1 MADQRELSFDDEE
14 TDHVAQV
21 LTDMYSGKY
30 NRAREYIQQ
39 LPKETQAQVR
49 RSVAARTNVYL

>member
-1 MADQRELSFDDEE
+1 MADQRELQFDDEE

-21 LTDMYSGKY
+21 LTCMNSGQYSQ
-30 NRAREYIQQ
+30 AREYIQQ
-39 LPKETQAQVR
+39 LPKDTQVQVR